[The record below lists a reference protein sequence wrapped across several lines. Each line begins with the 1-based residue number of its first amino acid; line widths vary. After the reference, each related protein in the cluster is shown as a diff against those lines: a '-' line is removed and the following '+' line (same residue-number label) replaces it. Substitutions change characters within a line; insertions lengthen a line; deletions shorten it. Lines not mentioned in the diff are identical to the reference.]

1 MAKMTA
7 CPKSE
12 LKESFKL
19 YYAGRSPSQSNG
31 EQARADIKSALSS
44 YIKRERIILKAG
56 DIREIE
62 AALVEEITAYG
73 PLTPLFEDNDV
84 TEIMVNGMSGIYVE
98 KRGTLS
104 AFRRGFGSEAEVYR
118 LIERFLAPIGAR
130 VDESSPY
137 ADGRL
142 SDGSRINVI
151 IPPASLDG
159 PIVTIRRFP
168 ERSITLEDMV
178 DMGAI
183 TFANLKRL
191 SRAVRDKKNILV
203 SGGTGTGKTTF
214 LNALAAKIADSERL
228 ITIED
233 AAELRLPKPN
243 VVRLQS
249 RPSNNEGRGEVTIRD
264 LVRNA
269 LRMRPDRIIVGEV
282 RGGETLDMLQAMNT
296 GHEGSMTT
304 VHANSCADA
313 LRRLETMVLM
323 AGVGLP
329 HEAACDLIRAS
340 LDLIVQ
346 LERAPDGKRRLA
358 EIENIAALEADA

>member
-1 MAKMTA
+1 MTA
-7 CPKSE
+7 GSASG

-19 YYAGRSPSQSNG
+19 YYAARQQLPGDGQTPS
-31 EQARADIKSALSS
+31 DIKRALSA
-44 YIKRERIILKAG
+44 YIRRERLILKAG
-56 DIREIE
+56 DVREIE
-62 AALVEEITAYG
+62 ADLIEEITAYG
-73 PLTPLFEDNDV
+73 PLTSLFEDNDI
-84 TEIMVNGMSGIYVE
+84 TEIMVNGTSGIYIE

-104 AFRRGFGSEAEVYR
+104 AAKRHFGSEAEILR
-118 LIERFLAPIGAR
+118 LIERLLAPIGVR

-151 IPPASLDG
+151 IPPVCLDG
-159 PIVTIRRFP
+159 PVVTIRRFP

-178 DMGAI
+178 DSGTLTAVQER
-183 TFANLKRL
+183 RL
-191 SRAVRDKKNILV
+191 SRAVRAKKNLVV

-214 LNALAAKIADSERL
+214 LNALAARIADTERL
-228 ITIED
+228 ITVED
-233 AAELRLPKPN
+233 AAELKLPKSN

-249 RPSNNEGRGEVTIRD
+249 RPPNNEGKGEVKIRD

-282 RGGETLDMLQAMNT
+282 RGGEALDMLQAMNT

-313 LRRLETMVLM
+313 LRRLEIMVLM

-329 HEAACDLIRAS
+329 HEAVRNLLRAS
-340 LDLIVQ
+340 LDIIVQ
-346 LERAPDGKRRLA
+346 LKREPDGQRRLA
-358 EIENIAALEADA
+358 EIKEIAVMETDD